1 MGSKRPD
8 SKAVLLRPGR
18 APVPDSGLRSSSGK
32 SGENRVLNGLKD
44 EFQGLHAAAAESL
57 TYILQAVKRPGGVL
71 IIQTEEEVN
80 PVHIAI
86 QNPPASWNH
95 LLEIPDHPL
104 WKIVRTMV
112 TSGKEGLPDP
122 ALDLAAAVPLLA
134 RSSRQGILL
143 VAGAPLSPSE
153 GELLTELA
161 HAAGRTIKI
170 SRSSQALHTADKELA
185 SLHMIA
191 TILTSNLELDDVQK
205 AMVSG
210 VQQIMDCEMGCLI
223 LIDETLGQYE
233 RKVMGDGP
241 EWIQKEI
248 QPLGEGWIT
257 ECLHASQPIRMDG
270 ATADPRLC
278 SEVERTLEINLR
290 SYLCAPLR
298 AGGEPIGIL
307 DMLNKRGG
315 SFTPYDQELISL
327 LATSIADAVYNQ
339 RLIQQ
344 MKVVNIDL
352 KSSREELLNSRNTL
366 RALFDN
372 VPASLYIVDRAY
384 ALRAI
389 NRSRAKRARSRPNLL
404 VSRCCY
410 EALFG
415 RIAPC
420 PECLVADTFQDRKS
434 TTRALRLADAE
445 GEAKEWEISTYP
457 ILDENGEAVQA
468 ILFEEDVTERR
479 RLEANLAQSE
489 KLAAVGQL
497 AAGVAHEIN
506 NPLTAVIA
514 NAQLMQ
520 RSIPPDSDLQE
531 SVELI
536 LIAGSR
542 AAQVVR
548 NLLDFARKE
557 QYRLDRADVNETV
570 RRTVEL
576 VQHEV
581 MSRSIDLK
589 FDPER
594 DLPRILASS
603 DHLQGVWL
611 NLILNAFDALDGK
624 PGEIRISTRRQ
635 AREVQVTFEDSG
647 KGIPAENLP
656 RIFEPFFTTKLP
668 GQGTGLGLSVCHQVI
683 KQHNGRILVDSQV
696 GRGTKFTVILPIP

>member
-1 MGSKRPD
+1 MASK
-8 SKAVLLRPGR
+8 KANSQRVLPRRGR
-18 APVPDSGLRSSSGK
+18 APVGDSLPSPSAEAVQNPVAEYLQVESEGLR
-32 SGENRVLNGLKD
+32 
-44 EFQGLHAAAAESL
+44 AAASEAL
-57 TYILQAVKRPGGVL
+57 AYILQAVRRSGGAL
-71 IIQTEEEVN
+71 IIQTEQESK
-80 PVHIAI
+80 PVYVAM
-86 QNPPASWNH
+86 QNPPAAWRDLSEN
-95 LLEIPDHPL
+95 PSHPM
-104 WKIVRTMV
+104 WSVVRGV
-112 TSGKEGLPDP
+112 GTSGEEAWADP
-122 ALDLAAAVPLLA
+122 ELELAAAVPLMA
-134 RSSRQGILL
+134 RSSREGILL
-143 VAGAPLSPSE
+143 VAGAPLTAPERGRLS
-153 GELLTELA
+153 ELA
-161 HAAGRTIKI
+161 HAAGRTMKI

-191 TILTSNLELDDVQK
+191 TILTSNLELDEVQR

-210 VQQIMDCEMGCLI
+210 VQQILDCEIGCLI

-233 RKVMGDGP
+233 RKALADGP
-241 EWIQKEI
+241 DWLRREVL
-248 QPLGEGWIT
+248 PLGEEWIADCMRTTGPMRSDQASSGTRLRAET
-257 ECLHASQPIRMDG
+257 EAALGIR
-270 ATADPRLC
+270 
-278 SEVERTLEINLR
+278 IR
-290 SYLCAPLR
+290 SNLCAPLR
-298 AGGEPIGIL
+298 AGDEPIGIL

-315 SFTPYDQELISL
+315 PFTPYDQELISL

-372 VPASLYIVDRAY
+372 IPASLYIVDRAY

-415 RIAPC
+415 RITPC
-420 PECLVADTFQDRKS
+420 AGCLVDQTFQDGKS
-434 TTRALRLADAE
+434 TSRALHLADAD
-445 GEAKEWEISTYP
+445 GEAKEWEIGTYP
-457 ILDENGEAVQA
+457 ILDEDGEVAQVV
-468 ILFEEDVTERR
+468 LFEEDVTERR

-520 RSIPPDSDLQE
+520 RSIPPDNDLQE
-531 SVELI
+531 SIELI

-557 QYRLDRADVNETV
+557 QYRFDRTDVNETV
-570 RRTVEL
+570 RRTIEL

-581 MSRSIDLK
+581 MSRSITLT
-589 FDPER
+589 FDPDP

-611 NLILNAFDALDGK
+611 NLILNAFDAFDGK
-624 PGEIRISTRRQ
+624 PGAIKVSTGRQ
-635 AREVQVTFEDSG
+635 PREVQVVFEDNG
-647 KGIPAENLP
+647 KGIPAENLS

-683 KQHNGRILVDSQV
+683 KQHNGRILVESEL
-696 GRGTKFTVILPIP
+696 GRGTKFTVLLPEP

>member
-1 MGSKRPD
+1 MGSK
-8 SKAVLLRPGR
+8 KANSQRVLPRPGR
-18 APVPDSGLRSSSGK
+18 ARVGDSHVSPSVAAVAAPVADNLPEESEGLR
-32 SGENRVLNGLKD
+32 
-44 EFQGLHAAAAESL
+44 AAASEAL
-57 TYILQAVKRPGGVL
+57 DYILQAIRRTGGALV
-71 IIQTEEEVN
+71 IQSEQEPK
-80 PVHIAI
+80 PVYIAL
-86 QNPPASWNH
+86 QNPPPPWKDLPEN
-95 LLEIPDHPL
+95 PDHPL
-104 WKIVRTMV
+104 LHIVRAV
-112 TSGKEGLPDP
+112 GISGNEEWTNP
-122 ALDLAAAVPLLA
+122 ALGLAAAVPLMA
-134 RSSRQGILL
+134 RSSREGVLL
-143 VAGAPLSPSE
+143 VAGPPLAAPDRSRLA
-153 GELLTELA
+153 ELA
-161 HAAGRTIKI
+161 RAAGRTIKI

-191 TILTSNLELDDVQK
+191 TILTSNLELDEVQR

-210 VQQIMDCEMGCLI
+210 VQQILDCEMGCLI
-223 LIDETLGQYE
+223 LVDEVLGQFE
-233 RKVMGDGP
+233 RKLLEDGP
-241 EWIQKEI
+241 DWARREVI
-248 QPLGEGWIT
+248 PLGDDWIA
-257 ECLHASQPIRMDG
+257 ECLRASGPMRVDQS
-270 ATADPRLC
+270 AANPRLLADA
-278 SEVERTLEINLR
+278 EAGLGVALR
-290 SYLCAPLR
+290 SNLCAPLR

-307 DMLNKRGG
+307 AMVNKRGG
-315 SFTPYDQELISL
+315 PFTPYDQELISL

-372 VPASLYIVDRAY
+372 IPASLYIVDRAY

-420 PECLVADTFQDRKS
+420 AGCLVAQTFQDGTS
-434 TTRALRLADAE
+434 TTRALHLADAE
-445 GEAKEWEISTYP
+445 GEPKEWEIGTYP
-457 ILDENGEAVQA
+457 ILDEDGKVAQVV
-468 ILFEEDVTERR
+468 LFEEDVTERR

-520 RSIPPDSDLQE
+520 RSIPPDNDLQE

-557 QYRLDRADVNETV
+557 QYRFDRTDVNETV
-570 RRTVEL
+570 RRTIEL

-581 MSRSIDLK
+581 MSRSITLA
-589 FDPER
+589 FDPDP

-611 NLILNAFDALDGK
+611 NLVLNAFDSFEGK
-624 PGEIRISTRRQ
+624 PGMIKVSTRRQ
-635 AREVQVTFEDSG
+635 PREVQVVFEDNG
-647 KGIPAENLP
+647 KGIPAENLS

-683 KQHNGRILVDSQV
+683 KQHNGRIVVESEI
-696 GRGTKFTVILPIP
+696 GHGTKFIVLLPIP

>member
-1 MGSKRPD
+1 MGSK
-8 SKAVLLRPGR
+8 KANSQSVHPRPGR
-18 APVPDSGLRSSSGK
+18 APVEDSRNSSPSAEIVKIPMAEYPRDELEGLR
-32 SGENRVLNGLKD
+32 
-44 EFQGLHAAAAESL
+44 AAALEAL
-57 TYILQAVKRPGGVL
+57 AYILQAIRRPGGAL
-71 IIQTEEEVN
+71 IIQTEQEPK
-80 PVHIAI
+80 PVYIAM
-86 QNPPASWNH
+86 QNPPASWRDLPDTPNH
-95 LLEIPDHPL
+95 SLL
-104 WKIVRTMV
+104 KVVRTV
-112 TSGKEGLPDP
+112 GTSGQEAWEDP
-122 ALDLAAAVPLLA
+122 ALELAAAVPLMA
-134 RSSRQGILL
+134 RSSREGILL
-143 VAGAPLSPSE
+143 VAGAPLSVLE
-153 GELLTELA
+153 RGRLA
-161 HAAGRTIKI
+161 DLARAAGRTIKI
-170 SRSSQALHTADKELA
+170 SRSSQALHAADKELA

-191 TILTSNLELDDVQK
+191 TILTSNLELDEVQR

-210 VQQIMDCEMGCLI
+210 VQQILDCEMGCLI
-223 LIDETLGQYE
+223 LVDETLGQYE
-233 RKVMGDGP
+233 RKVLADGP
-241 EWIQKEI
+241 DWIQREVLPLSDEWIA
-248 QPLGEGWIT
+248 
-257 ECLHASQPIRMDG
+257 ECLRASGPVRVDQ
-270 ATADPRLC
+270 AEASPRLRA
-278 SEVERTLEINLR
+278 EAETELGIDLR
-290 SYLCAPLR
+290 SNLCAPLR

-372 VPASLYIVDRAY
+372 IPASLYIVDRAY

-420 PECLVADTFQDRKS
+420 TGCLVAQTFQDGTS
-434 TTRALRLADAE
+434 TARALHLADAE
-445 GEAKEWEISTYP
+445 GEPKEWEIGTYP
-457 ILDENGEAVQA
+457 ILDEDGKVAQVV
-468 ILFEEDVTERR
+468 LFEEDVTERR

-520 RSIPPDSDLQE
+520 RAIPPDNDLQE

-557 QYRLDRADVNETV
+557 QYRFDRTDVNETV
-570 RRTVEL
+570 RRTIDL

-581 MSRSIDLK
+581 MSRSITLK
-589 FDPER
+589 FDPDP

-611 NLILNAFDALDGK
+611 NLILNAFDSFDGK
-624 PGEIRISTRRQ
+624 PGAIKVSTRRQ
-635 AREVQVTFEDSG
+635 PREVQVVFEDNG
-647 KGIPAENLP
+647 KGIPAENLS

-683 KQHNGRILVDSQV
+683 KQHNGRILVESEI
-696 GRGTKFTVILPIP
+696 GCGTKFIVVLPIP

>member
-1 MGSKRPD
+1 MGSKKAD
-8 SKAVLLRPGR
+8 SKTAPPRPGR
-18 APVPDSGLRSSSGK
+18 ALLEDSRRPASPAAIADLPVAVGIPTDLEGLR
-32 SGENRVLNGLKD
+32 
-44 EFQGLHAAAAESL
+44 AAASESL
-57 TYILQAVKRPGGVL
+57 AYILQAVKRPGGAL
-71 IIQTEEEVN
+71 LIQTEEDPK
-80 PVHIAI
+80 PVHIAM
-86 QNPPASWNH
+86 QNPPASWRG
-95 LLEIPDHPL
+95 LPETPDHPL
-104 WKIVRTMV
+104 MKVVRTV
-112 TSGKEGLPDP
+112 LTSGKEGSADP
-122 ALDLAAAVPLLA
+122 GLDLAAALPLLA

-143 VAGAPLSPSE
+143 VAGAPLTAAE
-153 GELLTELA
+153 HARLVELA
-161 HAAGRTIKI
+161 RAAGRTVKI

-191 TILTSNLELDDVQK
+191 TILASNLELDEVQK
-205 AMVSG
+205 AMVEG
-210 VQQIMDCEMGCLI
+210 VQQILDCEIGFLI
-223 LIDETLGQYE
+223 LVDESLGQYE
-233 RKVMGDGP
+233 RKVMTDGPDWIRREILPLGDG
-241 EWIQKEI
+241 WISDCMRA
-248 QPLGEGWIT
+248 T
-257 ECLHASQPIRMDG
+257 RPIRVDR
-270 ATADPRLC
+270 AEADPRLC
-278 SEVERTLEINLR
+278 ADAETTLGIQLR
-290 SYLCAPLR
+290 SNLCAPLR
-298 AGGEPIGIL
+298 AGNEPIGLL

-315 SFTPYDQELISL
+315 PFSPYDQELISL

-410 EALFG
+410 EALFE

-420 PECLVADTFQDRKS
+420 TGCLVAQTLHDGQS

-457 ILDENGEAVQA
+457 ILDEYGEVVQVV
-468 ILFEEDVTERR
+468 LFEEDVTERR

-520 RSIPPDSDLQE
+520 RAIPPDSDLQE

-557 QYRLDRADVNETV
+557 QYRFDLMDVNETI
-570 RRTVEL
+570 RRTLEL

-581 MSRSIDLK
+581 ISRSITLK
-589 FDPER
+589 FEPDP
-594 DLPRILASS
+594 DLPRVLASS

-611 NLILNAFDALDGK
+611 NLLLNAFDALDGK
-624 PGEIRISTRRQ
+624 PGEIRVSTRRQ
-635 AREVQVTFEDSG
+635 PREVQVMFEDSG
-647 KGIPAENLP
+647 KGILPENLP

-683 KQHNGRILVDSQV
+683 KQHNGRILVDSEI
-696 GRGTKFTVILPIP
+696 GRGTKFTVVLPVP

>member
-1 MGSKRPD
+1 MGPKKTD

-18 APVPDSGLRSSSGK
+18 APAPDSERRPSSGK
-32 SGENRVLNGLKD
+32 SGGTRVPEGWK
-44 EFQGLHAAAAESL
+44 EEYQGLPAAASESL
-57 TYILQAVKRPGGVL
+57 TYILQAVKRPGGALLV
-71 IIQTEEEVN
+71 QTEEETR
-80 PVHIAI
+80 PVHITM
-86 QNPPASWNH
+86 QNPPASWNR
-95 LLEIPDHPL
+95 LPEISDHPL
-104 WKIVRTMV
+104 WKIIRRV
-112 TSGKEGLPDP
+112 TASGNEATADR
-122 ALDLAAAVPLLA
+122 ALDLAAAVPLMA

-153 GELLTELA
+153 HALLTELA
-161 HAAGRTIKI
+161 RAAGRAIKI
-170 SRSSQALHTADKELA
+170 SRSSQAMLTADKELA

-233 RKVMGDGP
+233 RKVMAEGP
-241 EWIQKEI
+241 EWIRKEN

-257 ECLHASQPIRMDG
+257 ECLHASGPMRKDE

-278 SEVERTLEINLR
+278 AEVETALGIKLR

-298 AGGEPIGIL
+298 SGGEPIGIL

-315 SFTPYDQELISL
+315 PFTPYDQELISL

-339 RLIQQ
+339 RLLQQ

-389 NRSRAKRARSRPNLL
+389 NRSRARRARSRPNLL

-420 PECLVADTFQDRKS
+420 AECLVAETFQSGKS

-445 GEAKEWEISTYP
+445 GETKEWEISTYP
-457 ILDENGEAVQA
+457 ILDEYGQAVQA
-468 ILFEEDVTERR
+468 VLFEEDVTERR
-479 RLEANLAQSE
+479 RLEANLVQSE

-531 SVELI
+531 SLELI

-557 QYRLDRADVNETV
+557 QYRLDRTDVNETV

-589 FDPER
+589 FEPDP

-611 NLILNAFDALDGK
+611 NLMLNAFDAFDGK
-624 PGEIRISTRRQ
+624 PGEIRISTRRD
-635 AREVQVTFEDSG
+635 AREVQVVFEDNG
-647 KGIPAENLP
+647 KGIPPENLS

-696 GRGTKFTVILPIP
+696 GRGTKFTVILPVP

>member
-1 MGSKRPD
+1 M
-8 SKAVLLRPGR
+8 
-18 APVPDSGLRSSSGK
+18 
-32 SGENRVLNGLKD
+32 
-44 EFQGLHAAAAESL
+44 
-57 TYILQAVKRPGGVL
+57 
-71 IIQTEEEVN
+71 
-80 PVHIAI
+80 
-86 QNPPASWNH
+86 
-95 LLEIPDHPL
+95 
-104 WKIVRTMV
+104 
-112 TSGKEGLPDP
+112 
-122 ALDLAAAVPLLA
+122 DLAAAVPLMA
-134 RSSRQGILL
+134 RSSREGILL
-143 VAGAPLSPSE
+143 LGGAPLSAPE
-153 GELLTELA
+153 RLRLAELA
-161 HAAGRTIKI
+161 RAAGRTMKI

-191 TILTSNLELDDVQK
+191 TILTSNLELDEVQR

-210 VQQIMDCEMGCLI
+210 VQQILDCEMGCLI

-233 RKVMGDGP
+233 RKVLTDGP
-241 EWIQKEI
+241 DWKVREILPLGDEWIAASMRASR
-248 QPLGEGWIT
+248 PMRADRTPTGPR
-257 ECLHASQPIRMDG
+257 LHA
-270 ATADPRLC
+270 
-278 SEVERTLEINLR
+278 EVEEALGIELR
-290 SYLCAPLR
+290 SDLYAPLR

-372 VPASLYIVDRAY
+372 IPASLYIVDRAY

-420 PECLVADTFQDRKS
+420 VGCLVAQTFQDGQS
-434 TTRALRLADAE
+434 TARALRLADTG
-445 GEAKEWEISTYP
+445 GETKEWEIGTYP
-457 ILDENGEAVQA
+457 ILDEYGEVAQVV
-468 ILFEEDVTERR
+468 LFEEDVTERR
-479 RLEANLAQSE
+479 HLEANLAQSE

-520 RSIPPDSDLQE
+520 RSIPPDNDLQE

-557 QYRLDRADVNETV
+557 QYRFDRTDVNETI
-570 RRTVEL
+570 RRTIEL

-581 MSRSIDLK
+581 MSRSIALK
-589 FDPER
+589 FEPDP

-611 NLILNAFDALDGK
+611 NLILNTFDAFDGK
-624 PGEIRISTRRQ
+624 PGEIKVVTRRQ
-635 AREVQVTFEDSG
+635 AQEVQVVIEDNG
-647 KGIPAENLP
+647 KGIPPENLS

-683 KQHNGRILVDSQV
+683 KQHNGRILVDSEV

>member
-1 MGSKRPD
+1 MED
-8 SKAVLLRPGR
+8 SRTSAPSAAVADSPVTD
-18 APVPDSGLRSSSGK
+18 AVPDEREALRG
-32 SGENRVLNGLKD
+32 
-44 EFQGLHAAAAESL
+44 AAAESL
-57 TYILQAVKRPGGVL
+57 AYILQAVKRAGGAL
-71 IIQTEEEVN
+71 LIQTEEDVR
-80 PVHIAI
+80 PVHIAT
-86 QNPPASWNH
+86 QNPPASWKGLAEDSN
-95 LLEIPDHPL
+95 HPL
-104 WKIVRTMV
+104 RKIIEAVFA
-112 TSGKEGLPDP
+112 SEKP
-122 ALDLAAAVPLLA
+122 ASADRGLDLAAAMPLMA
-134 RSSRQGILL
+134 RSSRQGVLL
-143 VAGAPLSPSE
+143 LAGAPLTAAERSRVA
-153 GELLTELA
+153 ELA
-161 HAAGRTIKI
+161 RAAGRTMKI
-170 SRSSQALHTADKELA
+170 SRSSQALRTADKELA

-191 TILTSNLELDDVQK
+191 TILASNLELDEVQK

-210 VQQIMDCEMGCLI
+210 VQQILDCEIGCLI
-223 LIDETLGQYE
+223 LADESLGQYE
-233 RKVMGDGP
+233 RKVMADGP
-241 EWIQKEI
+241 DWLRREVL
-248 QPLGEGWIT
+248 PLSEGWIA
-257 ECLHASQPIRMDG
+257 ECMRAPRPIRVER
-270 ATADPRLC
+270 AEADPRVC
-278 SEVERTLEINLR
+278 ADAEATLGIRLR
-290 SYLCAPLR
+290 SNLCAPLR
-298 AGGEPIGIL
+298 AGDEPIGLL

-315 SFTPYDQELISL
+315 PFTPYDQELISL

-344 MKVVNIDL
+344 TKVVNVDL

-372 VPASLYIVDRAY
+372 IPASQYIVDRAY

-404 VSRCCY
+404 VGRCCY

-420 PECLVADTFQDRKS
+420 AGCLVAQTLQDGQS

-445 GEAKEWEISTYP
+445 GEPKEWEISTYP
-457 ILDENGEAVQA
+457 ILDEYSQVVQ
-468 ILFEEDVTERR
+468 IVLFEEDVTERR

-531 SVELI
+531 SIELI

-557 QYRLDRADVNETV
+557 QYRFDRTDINETV
-570 RRTVEL
+570 RRTIEL

-581 MSRSIDLK
+581 MSRSITLK
-589 FDPER
+589 FEPDPN
-594 DLPRILASS
+594 LPRIQASS

-611 NLILNAFDALDGK
+611 NLLLNAFDALDGK
-624 PGEIRISTRRQ
+624 PGEIRVSTQRQ
-635 AREVQVTFEDSG
+635 PREVHVVFEDSG
-647 KGIPAENLP
+647 KGIPQENLS

-668 GQGTGLGLSVCHQVI
+668 GHGTGLGLSVCHQVI
-683 KQHNGRILVDSQV
+683 KQHNGRILVESEI
-696 GRGTKFTVILPIP
+696 GRGTKFTVVLPVP